1 MAEYTEHKPDAK
13 LVATPVEKVCGNPA
27 DRKPSIAS
35 TGELYGLKGPDGLS
49 ANGGI
54 EHALV
59 YEDIN
64 PSTKSDKPSD
74 SKQFQGVND

>member
-1 MAEYTEHKPDAK
+1 MSETKPDAK
-13 LVATPVEKVCGNPA
+13 LIKTPVEQICGNPS
-27 DRKPSIAS
+27 DRKPSIPS
-35 TGELYGLKGPDGLS
+35 TQELYGLKGPDGLS

-64 PSTKSDKPSD
+64 PSTKGDTPSD

>member
-1 MAEYTEHKPDAK
+1 MSEHKPDAG
-13 LVATPVEKVCGNPA
+13 LVKTPVESICGDPKS
-27 DRKPSIAS
+27 RKPSIA
-35 TGELYGLKGPDGLS
+35 TTQDLYGLKGPDGLS

-64 PSTKSDKPSD
+64 PSTGGDKPSD